1 MIGRRWIPR
10 RSLHLQLTLLYA
22 VPFLITGVVLLAI
35 PLLGTEETAPA
46 DPAAGPGSGGQRHLD
61 GQLTTSAVSIVALVV
76 VSVALGWFVAG
87 RFLHPLRTITATARD
102 ISATNLHRRLGRTG
116 LHDEFTELAETL
128 DDLFE
133 RLESSFDAQ
142 RYFVANASHEL
153 RTPLTA
159 ERTVLQ
165 VALADPG
172 ATTDTLRAACHEV
185 LALGEQQERLIG
197 ALLTLAEG
205 QQPPHVRAAV
215 DLADMATE
223 AYASRWPEAERRGLT
238 VEAQT
243 GPAPVSGD
251 PALIERLV
259 TNLID
264 NAVRHNTAGGWIR
277 IVTESADDR
286 SVIRVANSGPV
297 IPPAELETLFQP
309 FRQLG
314 GRRTRQGHGLGLAI
328 VRAIA
333 TSHGASITARP
344 QPAGGLDIEVDF
356 PAARHQPAIPEI

>member
-1 MIGRRWIPR
+1 MTRRLRIPR
-10 RSLHLQLTLLYA
+10 RSLHVQLTLLYA
-22 VPFLITGVVLLAI
+22 VPFLISGVVLLAI
-35 PLLGTEETAPA
+35 PLLGTRETQPA
-46 DPAAGPGSGGQRHLD
+46 G
-61 GQLTTSAVSIVALVV
+61 SAVSGGRPHVDQHLTGSAVEAGIMVVVAL
-76 VSVALGWFVAG
+76 ALGWFVAG
-87 RFLHPLRTITATARD
+87 RFLRPLRTITAAARD
-102 ISATNLHRRLGRTG
+102 ISATNLHRRLGRKG

-128 DDLFE
+128 DELFG
-133 RLESSFDAQ
+133 RLETSFDAQ

-172 ATTDTLRAACHEV
+172 ATAESLRAACHEV
-185 LALGEQQERLIG
+185 LALGEQQERLIA

-205 QQPPHVRAAV
+205 QQAPHVRAAV
-215 DLADMATE
+215 DLAEVAG
-223 AYASRWPEAERRGLT
+223 SRWPEADRRGLRI
-238 VEAQT
+238 EARLD
-243 GPAPVSGD
+243 PAPVSGD

-264 NAVRHNTAGGWIR
+264 NAVRHNTPGGWIR
-277 IVTESADDR
+277 IHTGTAEGRGTV
-286 SVIRVANSGPV
+286 RVANSGPA
-297 IPPAELETLFQP
+297 IPPAELESLFQP

-333 TSHGASITARP
+333 TSHGASIAARP
-344 QPAGGLDIEVDF
+344 EPAGGLDIEVTF
-356 PAARHQPAIPEI
+356 PPVVPR